1 MSRWWTKLGGVLGI
15 IYCLVG
21 LFFVFLGWNGAAT
34 YDRIS
39 EQFPYLISGGIAGLC
54 LVVIGAALIV
64 TDRNRADRVALQAS
78 IAELRDAL
86 EGATGGAGGDA
97 GVLPP
102 PAAAPA
108 AASGASSSVP
118 PMDVVVAGEDSFHRV
133 DCRLVEGRDDLARV
147 TRAVAAGRGLTPCRV
162 CSPMSA

>member
-86 EGATGGAGGDA
+86 DQVAGTAAGDTGT
-97 GVLPP
+97 LPP
-102 PAAAPA
+102 PATGAAAPA
-108 AASGASSSVP
+108 AASPAAP
-118 PMDVVVAGEDSFHRV
+118 PVDVVVAGEDSFHRV

-162 CSPMSA
+162 CSPMPA

>member
-1 MSRWWTKLGGVLGI
+1 MSRWWSKLGGVLGI

-21 LFFVFLGWNGAAT
+21 LFLVFLGWNGAAT

-78 IAELRDAL
+78 LAELLDAL
-86 EGATGGAGGDA
+86 DRATGGAGDVA
-97 GVLPP
+97 AAKLPP
-102 PAAAPA
+102 PETA
-108 AASGASSSVP
+108 AASSPAP
-118 PMDVVVAGEDSFHRV
+118 PLADVVVAGDSSFHRV
-133 DCRLVEGRDDLARV
+133 ECRLVEGREDLAQV
-147 TRAVAAGRGLTPCRV
+147 TVGVAVGRGLTPCRV
-162 CSPMSA
+162 CAPATA